1 MTRRSKKETAKYGY
15 DQLIQSERYAQRRDA
30 LAALLDRA
38 GTYTVSEVDAL
49 IDSFMKGTV
58 K

>member
-15 DQLIQSERYAQRRDA
+15 DQLIQSKRYAQRRDV

-38 GTYTVSEVDAL
+38 RTYTVSEVNAL